1 MEERVEDDELLQV
14 KSARLKERL
23 TVSVIRIAEA
33 EAQKSNCDVSA
44 PVMTAVADLTFK
56 FAEQLGHDLELF
68 AQHANRKSI
77 NIDDVII
84 AAHRNDDVASKLRA
98 LSRKLTKT
106 NDQQQGRKRKKAAN
120 IVTVGQ

>member
-1 MEERVEDDELLQV
+1 
-14 KSARLKERL
+14 
-23 TVSVIRIAEA
+23 
-33 EAQKSNCDVSA
+33 
-44 PVMTAVADLTFK
+44 MTAVADLTFK